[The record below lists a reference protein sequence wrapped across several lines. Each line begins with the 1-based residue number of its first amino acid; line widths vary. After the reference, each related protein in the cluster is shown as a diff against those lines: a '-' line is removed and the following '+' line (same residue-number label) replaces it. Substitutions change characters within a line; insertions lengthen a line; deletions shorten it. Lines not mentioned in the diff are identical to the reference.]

1 MCISQ
6 DISPRDDFQNPL
18 IQFIRRAFSRCA
30 LQGVENGILS
40 VNLSLM
46 TKEEHMKALRKTTVL
61 SAILVLVAA
70 ALLVPPA
77 AQAEKEIKIGVLYP
91 LTGGAAAAGRELRAG
106 AELAAEI
113 ANNAMADI
121 DMDMAKKAGI
131 QSMGGAK
138 ITLIFKD
145 HEGNPTLGADQAKK
159 LILDDKVDGLL
170 GCYHSS
176 VTKTV
181 SAVAEQYGV
190 PMINGSSTSPALTER
205 GFKWFWR
212 TTPHDTWFTKDLFE
226 LLKGLSEGKAR
237 GVKAVDKKEIMNLAS
252 ACEKTEWGSFVS
264 TLIEEFSKEYGFDLR
279 KSMLYAK
286 ESPDLSSEVRSLKA
300 ARADVMLF
308 ASYTSDAIL
317 MIKTLKAQKAQPKIL
332 WGQDAG
338 FETPEFQ
345 QTLGED
351 IVGILTRTVF
361 LPKVVEVKPLAGQV
375 NALYKAKTGNDLS
388 GASARS
394 FTGLQT
400 WVHVLEKAG
409 STKPEDIQTAA
420 NAIDIPGEQLVVPWA
435 GIKFSTSGK
444 EIGQNVL
451 GSGLIGQ
458 YQKGADGKVGL
469 EIVYPF
475 DVTTADMIYPFPTW

>member
-1 MCISQ
+1 MK
-6 DISPRDDFQNPL
+6 
-18 IQFIRRAFSRCA
+18 
-30 LQGVENGILS
+30 S
-40 VNLSLM
+40 VFKVGMLM
-46 TKEEHMKALRKTTVL
+46 
-61 SAILVLVAA
+61 LVLTLTIGLIIPAGASAA
-70 ALLVPPA
+70 KA
-77 AQAEKEIKIGVLYP
+77 IKIGAIYP

-106 AELAAEI
+106 VELAVEL
-113 ANNAMADI
+113 ANNNMPNVN
-121 DMDMAKKAGI
+121 MSMAKNAGI
-131 QSMGGAK
+131 TSLGGAK
-138 ITLIFKD
+138 IEIIFKD
-145 HEGNPTLGADQAKK
+145 HEGNPTLGADLAKK

-190 PMINGSSTSPALTER
+190 PMINGSSTSPALTTR

-212 TTPHDTWFTKDLFE
+212 TTPHDVWFTKDLFDF
-226 LLKGLSEGKAR
+226 LNGLTEGKAK
-237 GVKAVDKKEIMNLAS
+237 GVAAVPKKDIMNVSA

-264 TLIEEFSKEYGFDLR
+264 ELIEQFSKEYGYSLR

-286 ESPDLSSEVRSLKA
+286 ESPDLSSEVRSMKA
-300 ARADVMLF
+300 SRADVMLF

-317 MIKTLKAQKAQPKIL
+317 MIKTMKAQKAQPKII

-338 FETPEFQ
+338 FEVPEFRA
-345 QTLGED
+345 TLGD
-351 IVGILTRTVF
+351 SVVGILTRTVF
-361 LPKVVEVKPLAGQV
+361 LPQVVQVKEVAGQV
-375 NALYKAKTGNDLS
+375 NTLYKAKTGNDLT

-409 STKPEDIQTAA
+409 STDPAAIQKAA
-420 NAIDIPGEQLVVPWA
+420 NDLNLPGAELVVPWA
-435 GIKFSTSGK
+435 GIKFSTAGN
-444 EIGQNVL
+444 EIGQNTL

-458 YQKGADGKVGL
+458 YQKNANGEIVL

-475 DVTTADMIYPFPTW
+475 DVASADMVYPFPKF

>member
-1 MCISQ
+1 MKSLCRTTSL
-6 DISPRDDFQNPL
+6 FLAL
-18 IQFIRRAFSRCA
+18 ILA
-30 LQGVENGILS
+30 G
-40 VNLSLM
+40 
-46 TKEEHMKALRKTTVL
+46 
-61 SAILVLVAA
+61 
-70 ALLVPPA
+70 ALLAPGSGYT
-77 AQAEKEIKIGVLYP
+77 AQEIKIGVLYP

-113 ANNAMADI
+113 ANETMTNI
-121 DMDMAKKAGI
+121 DMTMAKNAGI

-138 ITLIFKD
+138 IVLIFKD
-145 HEGNPTLGADQAKK
+145 HEGNPSLGADLAKK

-226 LLKGLSEGKAR
+226 LLKGLAEGKVR
-237 GVKAVDKKEIMNLAS
+237 GVKAVPKDDLANLAA

-264 TLIEEFSKEYGFDLR
+264 ELIEQFSKEYGFNLR

-286 ESPDLSSEVRSLKA
+286 EAPDLSSEVRSLKA
-300 ARADVMLF
+300 SRADVMLF

-317 MIKTLKAQKAQPKIL
+317 MIKTLKAQKAQPKVL

-409 STKPEDIQTAA
+409 STKPADIQAAA
-420 NAIDIPGEQLVVPWA
+420 NAIHIPGEELVVPWA
-435 GIKFSTSGK
+435 GVKFEDSGK

-458 YQKGADGKVGL
+458 YQKGPDGRIGL

-475 DVTTADMIYPFPTW
+475 DVATADMIFPFSAW

>member
-1 MCISQ
+1 MKK
-6 DISPRDDFQNPL
+6 
-18 IQFIRRAFSRCA
+18 A
-30 LQGVENGILS
+30 LKYGVG
-40 VNLSLM
+40 VLSLILAIGM
-46 TKEEHMKALRKTTVL
+46 IFPAGVLAQKT
-61 SAILVLVAA
+61 
-70 ALLVPPA
+70 
-77 AQAEKEIKIGVLYP
+77 IKIGAIYP

-106 AELAAEI
+106 VELAVEI

-121 DMDMAKKAGI
+121 DMSMAKNAGI
-131 QSMGGAK
+131 TSMGGAK
-138 ITLIFKD
+138 IEIIFKD
-145 HEGNPTLGADQAKK
+145 HEGNPTLGADLAKK

-190 PMINGSSTSPALTER
+190 PMINGSSTSPALTQR

-212 TTPHDTWFTKDLFE
+212 TTPHDVWFTKDLFE
-226 LLKGLSEGKAR
+226 FLNGLTEGKVK
-237 GVKAVDKKEIMNLAS
+237 GVAAVAKKDIMNLSS

-264 TLIEEFSKEYGFDLR
+264 ELIQQFAKEYGYDLK

-286 ESPDLSSEVRSLKA
+286 EAPDLSSEVRSLKA
-300 ARADVMLF
+300 SRADVMLF

-317 MIKTLKAQKAQPKIL
+317 MMKTMKAQKAQPKVI

-338 FETPEFQ
+338 FEVPEFRA
-345 QTLGED
+345 TLGD
-351 IVGILTRTVF
+351 SVVGILTRTVF
-361 LPKVVEVKPLAGQV
+361 LPQVVQVKKVAGQV
-375 NALYKAKTGNDLS
+375 NALYKAKTGNDLT

-400 WVHVLEKAG
+400 WVHVLEKAA
-409 STKPEDIQTAA
+409 STEPAAIQKAA
-420 NAIDIPGEQLVVPWA
+420 NELNIPGSELVVPWA
-435 GIKFSTSGK
+435 GIKFSTSGD
-444 EIGQNVL
+444 EIGQNTL

-458 YQKGADGKVGL
+458 YQKSADGQIVL

-475 DVTTADMIYPFPTW
+475 DVASADMIYPFPKF

>member
-1 MCISQ
+1 MK
-6 DISPRDDFQNPL
+6 
-18 IQFIRRAFSRCA
+18 
-30 LQGVENGILS
+30 S
-40 VNLSLM
+40 VFKVGM
-46 TKEEHMKALRKTTVL
+46 
-61 SAILVLVAA
+61 LVLVLTLTIGLIIPAGASAA
-70 ALLVPPA
+70 KA
-77 AQAEKEIKIGVLYP
+77 IKIGAIYP

-106 AELAAEI
+106 VELAVEL
-113 ANNAMADI
+113 ANNNMPNVN
-121 DMDMAKKAGI
+121 MSMAKNAGI
-131 QSMGGAK
+131 TSLGGAK
-138 ITLIFKD
+138 IEIIFKD
-145 HEGNPTLGADQAKK
+145 HEGNPTLGADLAKK

-190 PMINGSSTSPALTER
+190 PMINGSSTSPALTTR

-212 TTPHDTWFTKDLFE
+212 TTPHDVWFTKDLFDF
-226 LLKGLSEGKAR
+226 LNGLTEGKAK
-237 GVKAVDKKEIMNLAS
+237 GVAAVPKKDIMNVSS

-264 TLIEEFSKEYGFDLR
+264 ELIEQFSKEYGYSLR

-286 ESPDLSSEVRSLKA
+286 ESPDLSSEVRSMKA
-300 ARADVMLF
+300 SRADVMLF

-317 MIKTLKAQKAQPKIL
+317 MIKTMKAQKAQPKII

-338 FETPEFQ
+338 FEVPEFRA
-345 QTLGED
+345 TLGD
-351 IVGILTRTVF
+351 SVVGILTRTVF
-361 LPKVVEVKPLAGQV
+361 LPQVVQVKEVAGQV
-375 NALYKAKTGNDLS
+375 NTLYKAKTGNDLT

-409 STKPEDIQTAA
+409 STDPAAIQKAA
-420 NAIDIPGEQLVVPWA
+420 NDLNLPGAELVVPWA
-435 GIKFSTSGK
+435 GIKFSTAGN
-444 EIGQNVL
+444 EIGQNTL

-458 YQKGADGKVGL
+458 YQKNANGEIVL

-475 DVTTADMIYPFPTW
+475 DVASADMIYPFPKF

>member
-1 MCISQ
+1 
-6 DISPRDDFQNPL
+6 
-18 IQFIRRAFSRCA
+18 
-30 LQGVENGILS
+30 
-40 VNLSLM
+40 
-46 TKEEHMKALRKTTVL
+46 MKKVMNYGPCVL
-61 SAILVLVAA
+61 ILVLVFGMIIPAG
-70 ALLVPPA
+70 AL
-77 AQAEKEIKIGVLYP
+77 AQKTIKIGVIYP

-106 AELAAEI
+106 VELAVEI
-113 ANNAMADI
+113 ANNMRSDI
-121 DMDMAKKAGI
+121 NMSMAKNAGI
-131 QSMGGAK
+131 TNMGGAK
-138 ITLIFKD
+138 IEIIFKD
-145 HEGNPTLGADQAKK
+145 HEGNPTLGADLAKK

-190 PMINGSSTSPALTER
+190 PMINGSSTSPALTKR

-212 TTPHDTWFTKDLFE
+212 TTPHDVWFTKDLFE
-226 LLKGLSEGKAR
+226 FLNGLTEGKVK
-237 GVKAVDKKEIMNLAS
+237 GVQAVAKKDIMNLSS

-264 TLIEEFSKEYGFDLR
+264 QLIQQFSKEYGYDLK

-300 ARADVMLF
+300 SRANVMLF

-317 MIKTLKAQKAQPKIL
+317 MIKTLKAQKAQPKVI
-332 WGQDAG
+332 WGQNAG
-338 FETPEFQ
+338 FEVPEFRA
-345 QTLGED
+345 TLGD
-351 IVGILTRTVF
+351 SVVGILTRTVF
-361 LPKVVEVKPLAGQV
+361 LPQVVQVKKVAGQV
-375 NALYKAKTGNDLS
+375 NELYKSKTGNDLT

-409 STKPEDIQTAA
+409 STEPAAIQKAA
-420 NAIDIPGEQLVVPWA
+420 NGLNIPGDELVVPWA
-435 GIKFSTSGK
+435 GIKFSTSGD
-444 EIGQNVL
+444 EIGQNTL

-458 YQKGADGKVGL
+458 YQKSSDGQIVL

-475 DVTTADMIYPFPTW
+475 DVASADMIYPFPKF

>member
-1 MCISQ
+1 MK
-6 DISPRDDFQNPL
+6 
-18 IQFIRRAFSRCA
+18 
-30 LQGVENGILS
+30 S
-40 VNLSLM
+40 VFKVGM
-46 TKEEHMKALRKTTVL
+46 
-61 SAILVLVAA
+61 IVLVSMLIIGLMIPAGAMAA
-70 ALLVPPA
+70 
-77 AQAEKEIKIGVLYP
+77 KTIKIGAIYP

-106 AELAAEI
+106 VELAVEL
-113 ANNAMADI
+113 ANNAMTDV
-121 DMDMAKKAGI
+121 DMSMAKNGGI
-131 QSMGGAK
+131 TSMGGAK
-138 ITLIFKD
+138 IEIIFKD
-145 HEGNPTLGADQAKK
+145 HEGNPTLGADLAKK

-190 PMINGSSTSPALTER
+190 PMINGSSTSPALTTR

-212 TTPHDTWFTKDLFE
+212 TTPHDVWFTRDLFE
-226 LLKGLSEGKAR
+226 FLNGLTDGKVKGVA
-237 GVKAVDKKEIMNLAS
+237 AVPKKDIMNLAA

-264 TLIEEFSKEYGFDLR
+264 ELIQQFAKEYGYDLK

-286 ESPDLSSEVRSLKA
+286 EAPDLSSEVRSMKA
-300 ARADVMLF
+300 SRADVMLF

-317 MIKTLKAQKAQPKIL
+317 MMKTMKAQKAQPKII

-338 FETPEFQ
+338 FEVPEFRA
-345 QTLGED
+345 TLGD
-351 IVGILTRTVF
+351 SVVGVLTRTVF
-361 LPKVVEVKPLAGQV
+361 LPQVVQVKKVAGQV
-375 NALYKAKTGNDLS
+375 NALYKSKTGNDLT

-409 STKPEDIQTAA
+409 STEPAAIQKAA
-420 NAIDIPGEQLVVPWA
+420 NDLNIPGSELVVPWA
-435 GIKFSTSGK
+435 GIKFSTSGD
-444 EIGQNVL
+444 EIGQNTL

-458 YQKGADGKVGL
+458 YQKAANGDIVL

-475 DVTTADMIYPFPTW
+475 DVASANMIYPFPKF